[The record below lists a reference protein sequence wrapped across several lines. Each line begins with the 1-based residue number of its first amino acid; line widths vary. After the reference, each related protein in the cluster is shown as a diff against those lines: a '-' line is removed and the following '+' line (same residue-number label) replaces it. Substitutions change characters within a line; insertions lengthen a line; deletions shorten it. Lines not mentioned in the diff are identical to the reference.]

1 MAFATDEASKAALA
15 GFAQELYLPE
25 EDVVDGGADAA
36 VEKLSNMP
44 TPEYLF
50 VDLSDGASPLEQL
63 DKLSGVCD
71 PGTQVI
77 AIGAVND
84 ISLYRAI
91 TAAGIAEYLVKPVT
105 LDSLKQAYEHAHAIA
120 EAPAAGGAA
129 AAGAAQTLA
138 DVIVIVG
145 TRGGV
150 GASMMATNISW
161 LLGHENSK
169 KVGLV
174 DLDPYYGNVAMTLN
188 LEPGRGLSEAL
199 EAPDRIDSV
208 FIERTMV
215 KEHDNL
221 LVLGAEESMQNDV
234 PLDAGSI
241 EAVVEKLR
249 DNFQVVVVD
258 APRGNMAAVKAAMR
272 MATHIVLVSDYSVA
286 GMRDAIRLSGLA
298 NSIAVGTRQFIIG
311 NPGGSAKTDVNA
323 KDFLATTELPI
334 SVEIPLDAK
343 GVNMAVNTGAP
354 LPVAA
359 KRSPVV
365 RALRN
370 FCTKLYEAED
380 EKTKK
385 SGFFGGLMGKKAG

>member
-1 MAFATDEASKAALA
+1 MAFATDEVTRAALA

-36 VEKLSNMP
+36 VERLSNIP

-50 VDLSDGASPLEQL
+50 VDLTDGAAPLEQL

-105 LDSLKQAYEHAHAIA
+105 PDSLKQAYEHAHAIA
-120 EAPAAGGAA
+120 ETPAASAAAPGAGISAPA
-129 AAGAAQTLA
+129 
-138 DVIVIVG
+138 DIIVTVG

-150 GASMMATNISW
+150 GASMMATNVAW

-169 KVGLV
+169 KVALV
-174 DLDPYYGNVAMTLN
+174 DLDPYYGSVAMTLN
-188 LEPGRGLSEAL
+188 LEAGRGLSEAL
-199 EAPDRIDSV
+199 EAPERIDDV

-241 EAVVEKLR
+241 EGVLDQLR
-249 DNFQVVVVD
+249 GRFNVIVID
-258 APRGNMAAVKAAMR
+258 APRGNMMAVKAALR
-272 MATHIVLVSDYSVA
+272 MATHIVLVTDYSVA

-298 NSIAVGTRQFIIG
+298 NSIAVGTRQFVIG
-311 NPGGSAKTDVNA
+311 NPSSTGKTDVNA
-323 KDFLATTELPI
+323 RDFFATTELR
-334 SVEIPLDAK
+334 VTTEIPADPK
-343 GVNMAVNTGAP
+343 GVNAAVNAGTA
-354 LPVAA
+354 LPVTA

-365 RALRN
+365 KALRA
-370 FCTKLYEAED
+370 FCTKLYESD
-380 EKTKK
+380 DDKNKK
-385 SGFFGGLMGKKAG
+385 SSFFGGLMGQKAS